1 MMRNDSTTSLKV
13 SRPIFQVTLPACL
26 PLFSAFAFLIARSHL
41 RSEVANMPSL
51 LSFCMLVAALFLAFS
66 SLSLAQ
72 TASSA
77 TFVDAPTDSS
87 VPPTVSPTG
96 TGAGTS
102 PPTTTAPP
110 TVSTSTPPDV
120 YLNVPELHVGRI
132 ELTVENLQADI
143 NLNAK
148 VAGLV
153 TINAGVQVSVEKINI
168 TIADVDVQL
177 ELIVRLGHLVDIVER
192 VFESL
197 DLNPLLIGLI
207 NNVTNLIGEVI
218 GAVDG
223 LLGSITQGGTTLN
236 FLVDNLGNIVQEV
249 VGGATGGLSQIVG
262 NYKQNMT
269 QVGAD
274 KNIGQGL
281 IQRTFEYAALGSLV
295 DIVFNTAGQVVQ
307 AVVQKKTGGGGTTTT
322 GAASSTPMP
331 ITLPVS
337 SAAPT
342 GTA

>member
-1 MMRNDSTTSLKV
+1 MQS
-13 SRPIFQVTLPACL
+13 F
-26 PLFSAFAFLIARSHL
+26 FSFHMLI
-41 RSEVANMPSL
+41 
-51 LSFCMLVAALFLAFS
+51 AALFFVTFS
-66 SLSLAQ
+66 SFALAQ
-72 TASSA
+72 TTSDPPITS
-77 TFVDAPTDSS
+77 TQAPTASTNRPS
-87 VPPTVSPTG
+87 
-96 TGAGTS
+96 
-102 PPTTTAPP
+102 TTAPP

-153 TINAGVQVSVEKINI
+153 TVNAGVQVSVEKINI
-168 TIADVDVQL
+168 TISDVDVEL

-197 DLNPLLIGLI
+197 DLNPLLLGLI
-207 NNVTNLIGEVI
+207 NNVTNLIGDVV

-274 KNIGQGL
+274 KNLGNGL
-281 IQRTFEYAALGSLV
+281 IQKTFEYAALGSLV

-307 AVVQKKTGGGGTTTT
+307 AVVQKATGGGGSTTT
-322 GAASSTPMP
+322 AASTAMP

-337 SAAPT
+337 TTAPT
-342 GTA
+342 ATA

>member
-1 MMRNDSTTSLKV
+1 
-13 SRPIFQVTLPACL
+13 
-26 PLFSAFAFLIARSHL
+26 
-41 RSEVANMPSL
+41 
-51 LSFCMLVAALFLAFS
+51 
-66 SLSLAQ
+66 
-72 TASSA
+72 
-77 TFVDAPTDSS
+77 
-87 VPPTVSPTG
+87 
-96 TGAGTS
+96 
-102 PPTTTAPP
+102 
-110 TVSTSTPPDV
+110 
-120 YLNVPELHVGRI
+120 
-132 ELTVENLQADI
+132 LTVENLQADI

-153 TINAGVQVSVEKINI
+153 TVNAGVQVSVEKINI

-207 NNVTNLIGEVI
+207 NNVTSLVGDVI

-274 KNIGQGL
+274 KNIGEGL
-281 IQRTFEYAALGSLV
+281 IQKTFEYTALGSLV

-307 AVVQKKTGGGGTTTT
+307 AVVQKKTGGGGGTTQT
-322 GAASSTPMP
+322 GAPSSTAMP

>member
-1 MMRNDSTTSLKV
+1 
-13 SRPIFQVTLPACL
+13 
-26 PLFSAFAFLIARSHL
+26 
-41 RSEVANMPSL
+41 MPSL
-51 LSFCMLVAALFLAFS
+51 LSFRMLLVGAFFFLTFVS
-66 SLSLAQ
+66 HIFAQ
-72 TASSA
+72 TTTSDGS
-77 TFVDAPTDSS
+77 TP
-87 VPPTVSPTG
+87 PPTVTSRPPTG
-96 TGAGTS
+96 NGTS
-102 PPTTTAPP
+102 TRTAPP
-110 TVSTSTPPDV
+110 TVETSTPPDV

-132 ELTVENLQADI
+132 ELGVEELQADI

-153 TINAGVQVSVEKINI
+153 TINAGVQVSVQKINI

-207 NNVTNLIGEVI
+207 NNVTSLVGDVI

-249 VGGATGGLSQIVG
+249 VGGATGGLSTIVG

-269 QVGAD
+269 QVGGE
-274 KNIGQGL
+274 KQVGQGL
-281 IQRTFEYAALGSLV
+281 IQKTFSYGALDALV

-307 AVVQKKTGGGGTTTT
+307 AVVQKKNGGGG
-322 GAASSTPMP
+322 GGGSSSTSASASVSSTATPVS
-331 ITLPVS
+331 LPVS
-337 SAAPT
+337 RPT
-342 GTA
+342 STS

>member
-1 MMRNDSTTSLKV
+1 
-13 SRPIFQVTLPACL
+13 
-26 PLFSAFAFLIARSHL
+26 
-41 RSEVANMPSL
+41 MPSL
-51 LSFCMLVAALFLAFS
+51 LSIRMLLVAVLFSLTFS
-66 SLSLAQ
+66 SFTVAQ
-72 TASSA
+72 TAASSA
-77 TFVDAPTDSS
+77 TTAD
-87 VPPTVSPTG
+87 PPPASTG
-96 TGAGTS
+96 TGTP

-110 TVSTSTPPDV
+110 TVTTSTPPDV

-153 TINAGVQVSVEKINI
+153 QVNAGVQVSVEKINV
-168 TIADVDVQL
+168 TIADVDVEL

-207 NNVTNLIGEVI
+207 NNVTNLIGDVI

-236 FLVDNLGNIVQEV
+236 FLIDNLGNIVQEV

-262 NYKQNMT
+262 NFKQNMT

-274 KNIGQGL
+274 KQIGNGL
-281 IQRTFEYAALGSLV
+281 IQKTFEYAALGSLV
-295 DIVFNTAGQVVQ
+295 DIVFNAAGQVVQ

-322 GAASSTPMP
+322 AAPTATP

-342 GTA
+342 STT